1 MAAAETLLS
10 VYGPGGLT
18 CAVARCGAQVDS
30 EILVLFGVVLIGRI
44 IFLVGE
50 RALLLRVIEYYQQTF
65 GASLQRY
72 AGDLVRQNTNALAAV
87 TRRFDTLVLAGDEL
101 IDGELAAETSV
112 GFLNA
117 LRDLLGGD
125 SSRTTHALLL
135 IVFILVISYA
145 SVLRN
150 GF

>member
-44 IFLVGE
+44 LFLVGE
-50 RALLLRVIEYYQQTF
+50 HALLLRVIEYYQHTL
-65 GASLQRY
+65 GASLQR
-72 AGDLVRQNTNALAAV
+72 NASNRVHNYISAPAAV
-87 TRRFDTLVLAGDEL
+87 TLRFNTLVLAGDEL

-117 LRDLLGGD
+117 LQDLLGGD

-135 IVFILVISYA
+135 IVFVLVISYA